1 MLAQGNEQL
10 SAELAD
16 RRYELERLRSGS
28 AQAQEREIL
37 KQGQL
42 LEVSRSLEMEVELLK
57 KERLE
62 SSKVYEEHIA
72 RLEQLLEEKVREN
85 ETLAAGLDRLGNE
98 KELGEIRAE
107 EERNKLRNELARTSH
122 QKDRE
127 LELSKEKQ
135 LNDKAIELETLR
147 RNHASQLA
155 VLEDEVQK
163 LRRINEIKM
172 SEF

>member
-1 MLAQGNEQL
+1 M
-10 SAELAD
+10 D
-16 RRYELERLRSGS
+16 RLR
-28 AQAQEREIL
+28 
-37 KQGQL
+37 
-42 LEVSRSLEMEVELLK
+42 
-57 KERLE
+57 
-62 SSKVYEEHIA
+62 
-72 RLEQLLEEKVREN
+72 
-85 ETLAAGLDRLGNE
+85 NE
-98 KELGEIRAE
+98 KELSEIRAE

-127 LELSKEKQ
+127 LEISKEKQ
-135 LNDKAIELETLR
+135 MNDKAVEVETLR